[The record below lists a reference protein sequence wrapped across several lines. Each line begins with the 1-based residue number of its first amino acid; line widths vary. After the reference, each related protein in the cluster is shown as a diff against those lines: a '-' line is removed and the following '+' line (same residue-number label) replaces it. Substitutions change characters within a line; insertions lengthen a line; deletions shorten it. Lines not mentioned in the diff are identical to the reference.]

1 MKNPYEIL
9 GLDENSSYEELKARY
24 DQLKAEYGEGRF
36 SAGEAGTEAARKLT
50 ELEDAWKE
58 IESRRQKVE
67 TVEAVRPDGAS
78 AGDFAYV
85 DALIKQQKY
94 DEAQAALDAMTVREG
109 EWHYYMSII
118 YYKRDWLTESKKQ
131 LEAAIA
137 CDPYNNKYKIALD
150 KLNVV
155 IGNSNVD
162 PNSLGQNQNQIN
174 QDQIQQQGDAL
185 SNCCLAYCLTS
196 LCCDCMRCI

>member
-9 GLDENSSYEELKARY
+9 GMDENSSFEELKARY
-24 DQLKAEYGEGRF
+24 EQLKAEYGEGRF

-58 IESRRQKVE
+58 IESKQTV
-67 TVEAVRPDGAS
+67 VEAVKVDGAGE
-78 AGDFAYV
+78 GDFAYV

-94 DEAQAALDAMTVREG
+94 DEAQAALDGMTVREG
-109 EWHYYMSII
+109 EWHYYQSIV

-137 CDPYNNKYKIALD
+137 CDPYNNKYKMALD
-150 KLNVV
+150 KLNIV
-155 IGNSNVD
+155 IGNANVD
-162 PNSLGQNQNQIN
+162 PSTLGANQDRIN
-174 QDQIQQQGDAL
+174 QDQIQQQGDML

-196 LCCDCMRCI
+196 LCCDCTRCCM